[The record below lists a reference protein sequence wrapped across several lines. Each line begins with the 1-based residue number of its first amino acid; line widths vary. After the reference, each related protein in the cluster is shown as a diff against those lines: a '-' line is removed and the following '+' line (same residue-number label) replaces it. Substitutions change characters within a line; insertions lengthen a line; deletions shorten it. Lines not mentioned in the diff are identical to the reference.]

1 MKRAAKKTNPRLLNL
16 ISTLNEASKENN
28 AKIWREIA
36 KRFDSPNSNY
46 AEVNIGKISRYAG
59 NGETILVPGK
69 VLGSGVLTQQV
80 SVAALNFSKS
90 ATLKIESAN
99 GTCMTIEDLIRN
111 NPAGSRIRILR

>member
-1 MKRAAKKTNPRLLNL
+1 M
-16 ISTLNEASKENN
+16 
-28 AKIWREIA
+28 
-36 KRFDSPNSNY
+36 
-46 AEVNIGKISRYAG
+46 
-59 NGETILVPGK
+59 LVTGK
-69 VLGSGVLTQQV
+69 VLGSGVLTRQV